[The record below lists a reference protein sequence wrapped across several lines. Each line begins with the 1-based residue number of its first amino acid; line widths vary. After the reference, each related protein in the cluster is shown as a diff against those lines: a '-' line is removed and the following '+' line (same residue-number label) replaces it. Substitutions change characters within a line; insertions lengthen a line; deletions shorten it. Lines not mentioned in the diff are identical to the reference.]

1 VRDTAAALDALHGPA
16 PGEKYVIPPPARPY
30 ADEVGADAGRLR
42 IRWTADAWSGAPVD
56 AECRA
61 AVDAAASALGGLGHD
76 VEEGSPAIDAGALHR
91 ALVTCWSAG
100 LAQRG
105 AVLER
110 AAGTGPTP
118 ENVEACTLAML
129 RHGQTISAVDLL
141 NAYGDCNLV
150 GRAIG
155 AFFET
160 ADVLVLPSVA
170 KVPWKLGELDQD
182 DPALDGDGWVGK
194 LFNDYVP
201 FTAMFNI
208 SGQPAIS
215 LPLAWTDGGLPV
227 GVQLV
232 GRFGDDATLLRLASQ
247 LEQAFPWAD
256 RVPPVAVGAADRA
269 AAS

>member
-1 VRDTAAALDALHGPA
+1 
-16 PGEKYVIPPPARPY
+16 
-30 ADEVGADAGRLR
+30 
-42 IRWTADAWSGAPVD
+42 
-56 AECRA
+56 
-61 AVDAAASALGGLGHD
+61 
-76 VEEGSPAIDAGALHR
+76 
-91 ALVTCWSAG
+91 
-100 LAQRG
+100 
-105 AVLER
+105 
-110 AAGTGPTP
+110 
-118 ENVEACTLAML
+118 ML